1 MTQQFKFGDR
11 VRIKDEPLTPWE
23 NAGIIFAIYGDEKRG
38 YYAAVCFQESG
49 DFQDVPL
56 DEIERVP
63 HPDTVRLDWLI
74 ETCRG
79 IDNNADT
86 TYLDGTPFP
95 QYSVINSGTDRA
107 ANWYV
112 VDGGDHDDPRQ
123 AIDNAMKAEQQK

>member
-11 VRIKDEPLTPWE
+11 VKYGATDFLFIHDKGDGRAHVVSETGVSGAVLISDLTL
-23 NAGIIFAIYGDEKRG
+23 I
-38 YYAAVCFQESG
+38 S
-49 DFQDVPL
+49 
-56 DEIERVP
+56 

-107 ANWYV
+107 SNWYG

-123 AIDNAMKAEQQK
+123 AIDNAMKVEQKK

>member
-11 VRIKDEPLTPWE
+11 VRLKDEPLTPWE

-63 HPDTVRLDWLI
+63 HPDTVRLDWI
-74 ETCRG
+74 EKQRATLYHNAREDIKHG
-79 IDNNADT
+79 IA
-86 TYLDGTPFP
+86 P
-95 QYSVINSGTDRA
+95 VEVKA
-107 ANWYV
+107 AAQSEYF
-112 VDGGDHDDPRQ
+112 GGSTVRQ
-123 AIDNAMKAEQQK
+123 AIDTAMREKAA

>member
-11 VRIKDEPLTPWE
+11 VKYGATDFLFIYDKGDGRAHVVSETGVSGAVLISDLTL
-23 NAGIIFAIYGDEKRG
+23 I
-38 YYAAVCFQESG
+38 S
-49 DFQDVPL
+49 
-56 DEIERVP
+56 

-107 ANWYV
+107 ANCTS
-112 VDGGDHDDPRQ
+112 
-123 AIDNAMKAEQQK
+123 

>member
-74 ETCRG
+74 ENQAYVVHELPNEDCAYFSVSL
-79 IDNNADT
+79 NA
-86 TYLDGTPFP
+86 GG
-95 QYSVINSGTDRA
+95 QIA
-107 ANWYV
+107 ANSTA
-112 VDGGDHDDPRQ
+112 RQ
-123 AIDNAMKAEQQK
+123 AIDNAMREKAA

>member
-1 MTQQFKFGDR
+1 MTQQFKFGDCVKYR
-11 VRIKDEPLTPWE
+11 ATDFLFIHDKGDGRAHVVSETAVSGAALISDLTL
-23 NAGIIFAIYGDEKRG
+23 I
-38 YYAAVCFQESG
+38 
-49 DFQDVPL
+49 
-56 DEIERVP
+56 P